1 MRYSFP
7 TAQPEIVAEGDVE
20 GIQGA
25 DPFWPLGDPDWG
37 RGEPCSLGELL
48 GNLSSLL
55 GTFSQLL
62 LMEEFRQDQPGA
74 RRDTCVNE
82 PLQDVGREC
91 RWGKRRATVKPKETN
106 SDYESRGI

>member
-7 TAQPEIVAEGDVE
+7 TAQPEIEAEGEVE
-20 GIQGA
+20 EIQGQSLLA
-25 DPFWPLGDPDWG
+25 FGEPDWG

-62 LMEEFRQDQPGA
+62 LMEEFRQDQSGVG
-74 RRDTCVNE
+74 RDTCVND
-82 PLQDVGREC
+82 PLQDGAREC
-91 RWGKRRATVKPKETN
+91 
-106 SDYESRGI
+106 